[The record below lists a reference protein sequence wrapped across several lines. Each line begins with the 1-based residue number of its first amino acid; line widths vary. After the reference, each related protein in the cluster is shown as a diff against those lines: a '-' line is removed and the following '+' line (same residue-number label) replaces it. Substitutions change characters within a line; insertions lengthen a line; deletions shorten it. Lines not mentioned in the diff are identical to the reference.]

1 VRIFPQEG
9 RSLTP
14 LQVLA
19 SSFAISSVGGLA
31 ALLRSNQPLTVRAVV
46 ACILYCGMLGFIIGA
61 LWMKEYGLAGDPY
74 FILAVSGLAGIGG
87 VSVVDLVIIA
97 AKRSGIKLVLSR
109 GKDSKHDD
117 EDPADENA
125 A

>member
-1 VRIFPQEG
+1 M
-9 RSLTP
+9 TP

-109 GKDSKHDD
+109 RKDD
-117 EDPADENA
+117 EDGEQDGPGESA